1 MALAAKIFLAVI
13 SVLLIVVVL
22 LQSSKSPGL
31 SGAIG
36 GGAEQVMGKAK
47 ARGIDALLNK
57 LTTLFAVLFM
67 VMAIVVAYFVK

>member
-1 MALAAKIFLAVI
+1 MALAAKVFLAVI

-31 SGAIG
+31 SGVIG

-47 ARGIDALLNK
+47 ARGIDALLSK
-57 LTTLFAVLFM
+57 LTAIFATLFM
-67 VMAIVVAYFVK
+67 IMAIVVAFFLK